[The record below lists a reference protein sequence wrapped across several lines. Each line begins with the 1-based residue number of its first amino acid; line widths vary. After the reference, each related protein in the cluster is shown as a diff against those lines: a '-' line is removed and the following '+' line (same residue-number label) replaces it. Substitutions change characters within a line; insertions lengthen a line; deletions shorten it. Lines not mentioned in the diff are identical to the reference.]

1 MQNAPVSFFL
11 IFPISYLHRR
21 FAVTVGMLADQD
33 WPFWQV
39 SPSKAQIQ
47 IRSHSQLSGSTAST
61 RQRETFAKSHRGKEK
76 DAETIEEGLTFGIR
90 GAEEAVEA
98 EREPSEKKASRQ
110 HHGRAPS
117 GGDRQ
122 QDALNTAS
130 ASGLGSCGRNFSRFL
145 NLGWQLRQ
153 YLTELIG
160 ANLSLYLL
168 TKPPWIWAC

>member
-1 MQNAPVSFFL
+1 MQLCRVEMQNAPISFFL

-61 RQRETFAKSHRGKEK
+61 RQRETFAKSHRGKEQ
-76 DAETIEEGLTFGIR
+76 DAETIEEEGLTFGIR

-98 EREPSEKKASRQ
+98 ERRSPARRRRPDSIMAERRRGE
-110 HHGRAPS
+110 
-117 GGDRQ
+117 
-122 QDALNTAS
+122 T
-130 ASGLGSCGRNFSRFL
+130 GSKMR
-145 NLGWQLRQ
+145 
-153 YLTELIG
+153 
-160 ANLSLYLL
+160 
-168 TKPPWIWAC
+168 